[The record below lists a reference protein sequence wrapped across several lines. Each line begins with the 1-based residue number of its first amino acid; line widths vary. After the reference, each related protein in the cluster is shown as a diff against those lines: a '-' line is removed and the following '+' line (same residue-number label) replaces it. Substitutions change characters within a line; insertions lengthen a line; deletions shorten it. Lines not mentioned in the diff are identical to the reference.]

1 MSRTSPLLST
11 LLLLGAAAT
20 SGAPAQDYGSRGNLG
35 ETATAEER
43 TEIEAFYER
52 FVPYIDKARTE
63 LTMVRETIAYAEARG
78 FREWDA
84 SIRNPSP
91 GDRFYAVN
99 RDRTMLLWVVGTE
112 PLASGMRL
120 INSHI
125 DSVRLELKPHPL
137 TKTKG
142 VAVLDTPVTA
152 AARSPATSTR

>member
-11 LLLLGAAAT
+11 LLLLAAAT
-20 SGAPAQDYGSRGNLG
+20 TNTVPAQDYGSRGNLG
-35 ETATAEER
+35 ATATAEER
-43 TEIEAFYER
+43 AEIEALYER

-63 LTMVRETIAYAEARG
+63 LTMVRETVAYAETRG
-78 FREWDA
+78 FREWDPA
-84 SIRNPSP
+84 ISEVSP

-125 DSVRLELKPHPL
+125 DSVRLELNPI
-137 TKTKG
+137 
-142 VAVLDTPVTA
+142 
-152 AARSPATSTR
+152 R